1 MKLSKEH
8 IERLREMLA
17 RPGQRIVVV
26 SHTNPD
32 GDAVGSSLAWAEVL
46 RTMGHA
52 VTCVVP
58 NKYPYFLDWMPGIDE
73 VVIFKTDTEGRAR
86 RAIAEADM
94 IFCLDFNAVSRLE
107 ILSDTIAA
115 NTTARRVLI
124 DHHLSPD
131 EGFDLMFSHPDS
143 SSTCFLVYS
152 IVEAM
157 CGAGAITRR
166 MAESLYV
173 GMMTDTGNFAFS
185 FLTPELFRAVAVLVE
200 KGISIPDIHNSVYN
214 AYTEGRARLFGYAI
228 NRKMEVI
235 QDGTVAYMSLL
246 ENEMRRFQF
255 QQGDSEGFVNYALT
269 IKKVKMSAMFLAH
282 RKFIRVSL
290 RSRGDVDVNLFA
302 RKYFSGGGHK
312 NAAGGKSFVSMQE
325 TIDHYVRSVR
335 QLFTRRGSH
344 LELTDAGRTM
354 LEAAGRLLDDYRRL
368 EYEMSLCADQTGGE
382 LRLGAST
389 TIAQYLLPP
398 ILAHFTARFPG
409 VRVSMSSGNS
419 AEVEQALGE
428 HAVDLGLV
436 ESLSRRQGLHY
447 TLFRPDELVLV
458 ARPGGKYARRETVT
472 PEELP
477 RIPLVLRESGS
488 GTLEVIAA
496 AIAARGIR
504 LSQLDVTMR
513 LGSTEG
519 IKAFVRNSDA
529 MAIVSVI
536 SVVDELRSGALRIVD
551 IEGLTL
557 SRDFV
562 FVHAEAEPA
571 RLARRF
577 IDFARADF

>member
-1 MKLSKEH
+1 MDDFRLKVFIAAARTLSFT
-8 IERLREMLA
+8 RA
-17 RPGQRIVVV
+17 
-26 SHTNPD
+26 
-32 GDAVGSSLAWAEVL
+32 AEQL
-46 RTMGHA
+46 YISQ
-52 VTCVVP
+52 P
-58 NKYPYFLDWMPGIDE
+58 
-73 VVIFKTDTEGRAR
+73 
-86 RAIAEADM
+86 
-94 IFCLDFNAVSRLE
+94 AVSKHVGELE
-107 ILSDTIAA
+107 S
-115 NTTARRVLI
+115 R
-124 DHHLSPD
+124 
-131 EGFDLMFSHPDS
+131 
-143 SSTCFLVYS
+143 Y
-152 IVEAM
+152 
-157 CGAGAITRR
+157 
-166 MAESLYV
+166 
-173 GMMTDTGNFAFS
+173 
-185 FLTPELFRAVAVLVE
+185 
-200 KGISIPDIHNSVYN
+200 
-214 AYTEGRARLFGYAI
+214 
-228 NRKMEVI
+228 
-235 QDGTVAYMSLL
+235 
-246 ENEMRRFQF
+246 
-255 QQGDSEGFVNYALT
+255 
-269 IKKVKMSAMFLAH
+269 KV
-282 RKFIRVSL
+282 
-290 RSRGDVDVNLFA
+290 
-302 RKYFSGGGHK
+302 
-312 NAAGGKSFVSMQE
+312 
-325 TIDHYVRSVR
+325 

-428 HAVDLGLV
+428 
-436 ESLSRRQGLHY
+436 
-447 TLFRPDELVLV
+447 LV

-496 AIAARGIR
+496 ALAARGIR
-504 LSQLDVTMR
+504 LSQFDVTMR

>member
-1 MKLSKEH
+1 MDDFRLKVFIAAARTLSFT
-8 IERLREMLA
+8 RA
-17 RPGQRIVVV
+17 
-26 SHTNPD
+26 
-32 GDAVGSSLAWAEVL
+32 AEQL
-46 RTMGHA
+46 YISQ
-52 VTCVVP
+52 P
-58 NKYPYFLDWMPGIDE
+58 
-73 VVIFKTDTEGRAR
+73 
-86 RAIAEADM
+86 
-94 IFCLDFNAVSRLE
+94 AVSKHVGELE
-107 ILSDTIAA
+107 S
-115 NTTARRVLI
+115 R
-124 DHHLSPD
+124 
-131 EGFDLMFSHPDS
+131 
-143 SSTCFLVYS
+143 Y
-152 IVEAM
+152 
-157 CGAGAITRR
+157 
-166 MAESLYV
+166 
-173 GMMTDTGNFAFS
+173 
-185 FLTPELFRAVAVLVE
+185 
-200 KGISIPDIHNSVYN
+200 
-214 AYTEGRARLFGYAI
+214 
-228 NRKMEVI
+228 
-235 QDGTVAYMSLL
+235 
-246 ENEMRRFQF
+246 
-255 QQGDSEGFVNYALT
+255 
-269 IKKVKMSAMFLAH
+269 KV
-282 RKFIRVSL
+282 
-290 RSRGDVDVNLFA
+290 
-302 RKYFSGGGHK
+302 
-312 NAAGGKSFVSMQE
+312 
-325 TIDHYVRSVR
+325 

-458 ARPGGKYARRETVT
+458 ARRETVT

-496 AIAARGIR
+496 ALAARGIR
-504 LSQLDVTMR
+504 LSQFDVTMR

>member
-1 MKLSKEH
+1 MDDFRLKVFIAAARTLSFT
-8 IERLREMLA
+8 RA
-17 RPGQRIVVV
+17 
-26 SHTNPD
+26 
-32 GDAVGSSLAWAEVL
+32 AEQL
-46 RTMGHA
+46 YISQ
-52 VTCVVP
+52 P
-58 NKYPYFLDWMPGIDE
+58 
-73 VVIFKTDTEGRAR
+73 
-86 RAIAEADM
+86 
-94 IFCLDFNAVSRLE
+94 AVSKHVGELE
-107 ILSDTIAA
+107 S
-115 NTTARRVLI
+115 R
-124 DHHLSPD
+124 
-131 EGFDLMFSHPDS
+131 
-143 SSTCFLVYS
+143 Y
-152 IVEAM
+152 
-157 CGAGAITRR
+157 
-166 MAESLYV
+166 
-173 GMMTDTGNFAFS
+173 
-185 FLTPELFRAVAVLVE
+185 
-200 KGISIPDIHNSVYN
+200 
-214 AYTEGRARLFGYAI
+214 
-228 NRKMEVI
+228 
-235 QDGTVAYMSLL
+235 
-246 ENEMRRFQF
+246 
-255 QQGDSEGFVNYALT
+255 
-269 IKKVKMSAMFLAH
+269 KV
-282 RKFIRVSL
+282 
-290 RSRGDVDVNLFA
+290 
-302 RKYFSGGGHK
+302 
-312 NAAGGKSFVSMQE
+312 
-325 TIDHYVRSVR
+325 

-389 TIAQYLLPP
+389 TI
-398 ILAHFTARFPG
+398 AHFTARFPG

-496 AIAARGIR
+496 ALAARGIR

>member
-1 MKLSKEH
+1 MDDFRLKVFIAAARTLSFT
-8 IERLREMLA
+8 RA
-17 RPGQRIVVV
+17 
-26 SHTNPD
+26 
-32 GDAVGSSLAWAEVL
+32 AEQL
-46 RTMGHA
+46 YISQ
-52 VTCVVP
+52 P
-58 NKYPYFLDWMPGIDE
+58 
-73 VVIFKTDTEGRAR
+73 
-86 RAIAEADM
+86 
-94 IFCLDFNAVSRLE
+94 AVSKHVGELE
-107 ILSDTIAA
+107 
-115 NTTARRVLI
+115 
-124 DHHLSPD
+124 
-131 EGFDLMFSHPDS
+131 
-143 SSTCFLVYS
+143 
-152 IVEAM
+152 
-157 CGAGAITRR
+157 
-166 MAESLYV
+166 
-173 GMMTDTGNFAFS
+173 
-185 FLTPELFRAVAVLVE
+185 
-200 KGISIPDIHNSVYN
+200 
-214 AYTEGRARLFGYAI
+214 
-228 NRKMEVI
+228 
-235 QDGTVAYMSLL
+235 
-246 ENEMRRFQF
+246 
-255 QQGDSEGFVNYALT
+255 
-269 IKKVKMSAMFLAH
+269 
-282 RKFIRVSL
+282 
-290 RSRGDVDVNLFA
+290 SRYKL
-302 RKYFSGGGHK
+302 
-312 NAAGGKSFVSMQE
+312 
-325 TIDHYVRSVR
+325 

-398 ILAHFTARFPG
+398 ILARFPG

>member
-1 MKLSKEH
+1 MDDFRLKVFIAAARTLSFT
-8 IERLREMLA
+8 RA
-17 RPGQRIVVV
+17 
-26 SHTNPD
+26 
-32 GDAVGSSLAWAEVL
+32 AEQL
-46 RTMGHA
+46 YISQ
-52 VTCVVP
+52 P
-58 NKYPYFLDWMPGIDE
+58 
-73 VVIFKTDTEGRAR
+73 
-86 RAIAEADM
+86 
-94 IFCLDFNAVSRLE
+94 AVSKHVGELE
-107 ILSDTIAA
+107 S
-115 NTTARRVLI
+115 R
-124 DHHLSPD
+124 
-131 EGFDLMFSHPDS
+131 
-143 SSTCFLVYS
+143 Y
-152 IVEAM
+152 
-157 CGAGAITRR
+157 
-166 MAESLYV
+166 
-173 GMMTDTGNFAFS
+173 
-185 FLTPELFRAVAVLVE
+185 
-200 KGISIPDIHNSVYN
+200 
-214 AYTEGRARLFGYAI
+214 
-228 NRKMEVI
+228 
-235 QDGTVAYMSLL
+235 
-246 ENEMRRFQF
+246 
-255 QQGDSEGFVNYALT
+255 
-269 IKKVKMSAMFLAH
+269 KV
-282 RKFIRVSL
+282 
-290 RSRGDVDVNLFA
+290 
-302 RKYFSGGGHK
+302 
-312 NAAGGKSFVSMQE
+312 
-325 TIDHYVRSVR
+325 
-335 QLFTRRGSH
+335 QLFTRRGSR

-389 TIAQYLLPP
+389 TIAKYLLPP

-496 AIAARGIR
+496 ALAARGIR
-504 LSQLDVTMR
+504 LSQFDVTMR